1 MINTKSKKWTVAL
14 VLLASVLTLALSLG
28 IVSQSVNESSQLNAD
43 GAVPTEIL
51 GIVAVD
57 EYTLADGYWRVDNK
71 DGTYGDYAFYQG
83 MTVDAA
89 LARIK
94 GVKVKLDNDKE
105 DVLPIG
111 DPADD
116 SSFTY
121 KVTVTTTTSTGNN
134 STDNVAVPFAAEVV
148 VDETT
153 TLTSDCEVNF
163 IAVKPYALEWVTPLS
178 TAGKGLTTD
187 MDITSSLSVLGLQDS
202 QIRFR
207 RTDGQPGDTILV
219 QFLKTEDTL
228 TPSGEKMKTLQEGD
242 KYTKDISIYY
252 APRID
257 GQQTIDRSI
266 QPLKFTVE
274 DIAYAFPTG
283 VGKIISSNTAQMAGS
298 PFNFEGYKLN
308 IEYRNGRYTSEEF
321 LTALD
326 CVTNITF
333 YDSRDAE
340 LGQGKEFHLTTAV
353 RSAYIEYAIQGKN
366 GLLTG
371 GSYVNFSVN
380 QQPISQP
387 TVSDLNPTYK
397 DGGVTV
403 TIGAIEKDDVGTVTY
418 KLNTTDTSAAVLAED
433 NSSITFYKGGTY
445 ILSIILKLGEDGN
458 YLWNTGVADRKGNYQ
473 IDYTITVSNAP
484 VDVTLTYAGNKAD
497 REYGDDEPARTVA
510 LSYAGGGSQI
520 SGGLTQG
527 SAADNPNDTDE
538 PEYELRYYGG
548 GLTLDQTDSVTGQA
562 YTTKRPTALGTYS
575 VYAATGETDKYAA
588 GRSSS
593 VEFTIRAR
601 ELEASSLAK
610 SIPYDEKAHTVD
622 EFVNVGA
629 TRTDGKP
636 MFVNGDT
643 VTSVIDIPKDT
654 FTHVT
659 DTTIALTITNN
670 NYVWSSESK
679 TENVRIQI
687 TKVDTLSFTV
697 TRDDLTYGQTIANKP
712 ESFDSTGLRFGVT
725 VDTANPVYEH
735 TVNGLVWTTINLKD
749 QPITAVWKAGR
760 YRVTYKTVDKK
771 NEDGTIIGTGG
782 DKATDDYNLPTVTE
796 EFIINKKQQTAIEL
810 TSNHMSSWY
819 EWSSSVNNEV
829 WLTQYG
835 NTLTTTLNYYP
846 DKNVIAADVGKDP
859 ETETVNK
866 IVTYRVELTPHA
878 GASTVVVSSATAA
891 GSFDLTLAGRYDVYI
906 SLNENYIWSDDVGK
920 ETETRTRHFCG
931 DIDRAILS
939 DFSLTDGITYDGADH
954 DVNVKFSV
962 NHGTAAWA
970 KDFYADEDGNYA
982 NVISIDSITGS
993 KHAAEELAKSITPNT
1008 DEGVQNG
1015 AFTVKYAG
1023 EYAVELS
1030 INDTNNYKYS
1040 SDDVLSTLTYTVN
1053 QALFSGTWDY
1063 TGPYPFNSGA
1073 EEQSTPGFRMNKI
1086 ANNETAL
1093 ADVNSIT
1100 PVFTLYDEDFAEL
1113 TPQKVTKAGT
1123 FYKVVTSLTSTDNSY
1138 SHLNYEVPKED
1149 KDTQDRK
1156 VSVVFVVSS
1165 AGLDKIVLQEIEG
1178 LTGLTINGNAISFVY
1193 DHSEHKLSDFITDY
1207 ESKYCLKKDGV
1218 IVTPYLDI
1226 TVEGVTGQNPVLKNV
1241 KLDGEAVAA
1250 YTFTV
1255 KPATNYKWKEDQGL
1269 TETEEVTFTVTINQ
1283 LAVEINWQNRSK
1295 DYGDSATT
1303 TVEIK
1308 NRENDDVNVTYVY
1321 EKDGTEYTSETIRTA
1336 NAEKY
1341 TLVAKLLEGD
1351 DKDNYTLTNC
1361 TYTDEKG
1368 NEYYVYKKGIAK
1380 PSTSFNAANPVGT
1393 YGDGNT
1399 ASLYSNQG
1407 ELESGLFSVYIS
1419 GKYPAE
1425 WFDNTESDKI
1435 FTVDASVFDKET
1447 GVFAYVHA
1455 GHYNFTFSI
1464 NNTINYCWSDAY
1476 ETEKDNFGHFSY
1488 QRSWNDLIVVNR
1500 KPIVAPALGEYRA
1513 MEWDKGVSVLDEVV
1527 FTGEKDGVKYSTQYA
1542 AFISVGN
1549 YDIFSDEQ
1557 AGGTGDKANITRGKY
1572 VARLTV
1578 AGDNANDY
1586 EWEFDINDKIGNYV
1600 DSPGY
1605 EKVNAQNGAI
1615 IYLFYTITASQLPV
1629 SYEVVNTVGGY
1640 AYVFGQNGYA
1650 IGNAVIS
1657 EEDRVNPTDVLHMTS
1672 NNSDDITIAKTGKI
1686 SYTFTAHEDN
1696 ASLTVLDVNGLPWY
1710 AGKYYVTVKIDFTGT
1725 KYADVY
1731 SELNISRDKDG
1742 NALVLVV
1749 APREIEVKWT
1759 AGVNEGLSVDGTT
1772 ITKTYNGN
1780 GELPVAIVTNM
1791 PKKSADDDTAAP
1803 ALTLNLTENDVI
1815 NASTGYTL
1823 TATLGENE
1831 KNFVNCDASA
1841 RQATLV
1847 VNKAALSIRGVGTT
1861 HVYGDSLDYLNGDNY
1876 KTYYATGDTIYPH
1889 DGKVIKITVTDGTN
1903 VITSNLGAVVG
1914 GTYYVVPTLDATVPG
1929 SANYELNF
1937 AGNGDGNK
1945 FTVEKRQ
1952 ISVAVDYKSATSV
1965 YGMTPIDINVTPS
1978 IYTVDV
1984 HNGLKVSGLP
1994 AGVSAS
2000 DVFTF
2005 AVKDGSN
2012 AINNL
2017 TDVGMY
2023 DITCALTDAASANYE
2038 LDYYAG
2044 LDLPQ
2049 YEITKAN
2056 ITAIKV
2062 TPYTGVYNADY
2073 YNILSTNTA
2082 SVVNDSLSQNALVW
2096 QWSTNGTTWNEYT
2109 VTDGVASERVRDV
2122 SDSKTYY
2129 IKVSAGKNF
2138 VESDSIAVNVA
2149 ISKAPLTVSVNMA
2162 IHFGEHGPDKMGNG
2176 GMWYNQSITALR
2188 KSGGIYTVEG
2198 LLKDDRTLFYDLS
2211 DDFYSL
2217 NSNLFSYSYKSG
2229 EEYTRG
2235 KNVGTYTLV
2244 FDPNGLECG
2253 NYTFAGKNGALT
2265 VEKLPVT
2272 VTLVEDVMTA
2282 VYGTHPELLAV
2293 NSKYIESVTTQEKSF
2308 YNNSNTID
2316 LDGMVLSDFISLIR
2330 TTALDDSN
2338 TIPETADVGKYPIIV
2353 TLVNENCYWET
2364 AAPTTQYEITQA
2376 TNVIT
2381 TEGYELFVTQGLS
2394 TTDSG
2399 NVPTAWTYGDV
2410 SSVHTNGYAPN
2421 GIHALSTLALL
2432 YSGSPLT
2439 ITITRG
2445 SGDSAVSI
2453 SDTAFDP
2460 KNGSKSATDVLKALF
2475 AQMHAATGNTGLY
2488 AGDYVVTYEMGNSTN
2503 YKPFSETWYFKVAKQ
2518 SLRITPANLSVMYG
2532 EDLTTAKVT
2541 DANQEGIIAAT
2552 SSNLYPYFVSGLVAH
2567 NGNGTLDS
2575 LSDIIEITFKSD
2587 YVAGFENGSVKN
2599 GGYAITVVFGD
2610 SKELRDNYYVSDPGT
2625 SNASTVTVTPRPI
2638 TIQIDSTLFNAF
2650 NLYTYENGSYVEET
2664 AKTYR
2669 FTLTDG
2675 TFAAGDYTTE
2685 VVKDGNSVEYTV
2697 QSVFTL
2703 ASAAFDNS
2711 AEDLGAKYNTNHAG
2725 KYPIYMLKGDHYGN
2739 DGANYSITI
2748 TDTQY
2753 VGNENITTVPTDD
2766 PLFVNTNGIYGT
2778 FTINKA
2784 KLNLTIVGPYKNS
2797 VSDDNLYAADSAERI
2812 TYDANY
2818 KVFDVQREAAYAN
2831 LPYEV
2836 NYYKGTVVS
2845 QDNQLTAAPIDV
2857 GTYTIECVVK
2867 NDDYEAASST
2877 VTHTIIP
2884 RSINVI
2890 GGIIED
2896 KVFQGKDFTDKVTFN
2911 SLLNG
2916 AQLSENIIVQ
2926 VVSAVG
2932 TPAVSGAP
2940 VTFGEFAIP
2949 GENSLAITARN
2960 AGTYTVRVRLA
2971 DDTESNFK
2979 ASNYRFIKTDTTDK
2993 WTLNDDGSAT
3003 FTRVITQAY
3012 LTVNI
3017 KDVNIQYGAALS
3029 GDSLF
3034 AGFTPKYTM
3043 SFQQGSSVNDTDAA
3057 AIISSEKGSKF
3068 FDERGLSYS
3077 TANTDGGDKYKNT
3090 DIVGTNYNVT
3100 PAGLVAYNFNIT
3112 YGNSGLLTVVK
3123 RNLHIKISGYGDKAN
3138 HATTQYIGQ
3147 RDPLAGVDVVAKGYL
3162 DVASGYNLVNGNKPA
3177 DLGITLSVDGKFVG
3191 NVATYNATGA
3201 ANPYTIS
3208 WKITDNAVNANYNI
3222 TFVRADGTVIDNN
3235 VDATKPTYVITK
3247 APLTITPVA
3256 QTVTYGYDLDN
3267 FFITDRQTDS
3277 DGKTYVIRDWSNNQT
3292 RSFVNF
3298 SGFVNG
3304 ENYDSMGANIGS
3316 SNKFKFTTNYAPYT
3330 SHVGD
3335 SITISLEGSVLE
3347 FTNYDVTLETANI
3360 TVTPRTISAEVTN
3373 EAYGVKGAEVYGE
3386 DGSNYHDGIYGKAH
3400 EATIAFSGHGNNA
3413 YVPQYAPLTYNTNA
3427 NASWNQTA
3435 GAAPTRVG
3443 EYVVTVTLKQNKNGA
3458 GNYDY
3463 VFANNAKAAELG
3475 FNVVQKKL
3483 NAVWAQTSINSSPET
3498 GTADLNNS
3506 VTGYVHAIMFVSR
3519 FDKNIGGT
3527 STSLSPWTDGDKT
3540 DKYIADG
3547 EGLRILA
3554 SNQGTYTVVLE
3565 LRATAQ
3571 HNYCWDGDTA
3581 DKTCVFYVTTSKV
3594 TILNFDWDSWTYG
3607 EDKYGPK
3614 EIVVDNNDAA
3624 GVTYRFAAVPQ
3635 GFTGELSELSYNM
3648 GAIPVNAGHYAAQA
3662 TYPTVGNVGGDVKYS
3677 AFEIYKAP
3685 IAVPTVSGTVFTYN
3699 GATQSSDPITVAK
3712 TEEGIAIV
3720 IIQSYSQNA
3729 LSCIVTESGVVI
3741 SAVNAGSY
3749 DITFALASS
3758 NYTWADSDTDTNSV
3772 RTVNWTIGK
3781 ANDNKIALNR
3791 LNDVRYG
3798 TPYSVTATSAY
3809 GGVIPANNVY
3819 FAKSDSKPLSD
3830 SALWTTTQ
3838 PTGRGTYYVKV
3849 VAQGTV
3855 NYETVELISE
3865 WSFEITKATLTVTP
3879 TGSMVYGDAFTATSD
3894 KYSWTVTS
3902 GLVGNDK
3909 DDVVRVIGSGVT
3921 YKTVGNPTLNAGS
3934 YGFELVSDGGFVVG
3948 LEADNYDI
3956 VSGTGTLRVTARPLT
3971 VTIGATSSEYGMPI
3985 VLDKDALLTYSETVI
4000 AGNNLNIELSTT
4012 ASPAQDGT
4020 PKSVGGYVITATY
4033 NCANYDVT
4041 FVTGAYTITQRQ
4053 VIVGFADGLGGEYGS
4068 VTYAD
4073 DEGYDCTV
4081 TVKNGEGSYTADE
4094 IGLTLTYLGLANS
4107 GHTFEGRP
4115 TEAGSYNISAS
4126 CTNANFAIVDT
4137 PAHQFVISK
4146 KVIDGSKLSFASI
4159 EYTGE
4164 LVTPQITD
4172 NDYNVGGAEIY
4183 SVETRTDLIN
4193 VNTYSIALTL
4203 KDPFNY
4209 KWASVEVAARE
4220 VPFEITKATLKVTPN
4235 GTMTYGQQF
4244 NQAAFNYVVDESG
4257 LLGRDAGKSVNSIV
4271 RANINVI
4278 EYKLVTEVSGL
4289 LTVKDGGYELTMETD
4304 GDNNVLGLEANNY
4317 NIVLSDAYGTLTVNK
4332 REIALQVIDST
4343 SVYGEEATLSD
4354 TYRVLS
4360 GSVVDGD
4367 DLGFVPVRDDASN
4380 LNQGTYTVSA
4390 TISNNN
4396 YLATEIRNG
4405 THTIVRLRV
4414 AVSIRA
4420 QDGVYGVTP
4429 ATVRVMEV
4437 VTTNA
4442 TGTQHSVPVDS
4453 LTYVYSYTGVV
4464 NGSSVSETFT
4474 AMPTNAGRYTAR
4486 LTALDN
4492 DNYELDTTQGILT
4505 SMFLVNAKEIN
4516 ADKLQINSPR
4526 YTGSAQKPQVTVPEE
4541 FRDMFYDNGV
4551 LVYEQDDSEFTVVG
4565 RHTFVLTLKAE
4576 YANNYKWAS
4585 SDVATRNVDFVIIK
4599 AQNGLVDDKIDVPA
4613 WVYGNVTDNPQA
4625 EAVSGSEAKVTF
4637 EYSEDGINYTD
4648 RIPTAAGDYYVRAV
4662 IEATDNYEAY
4672 TSAPKKFTIEQAAI
4686 EVLPTINVITEGI
4699 EKNDVYTGGQLVS
4712 TIDGFNTKVMDMP
4725 KVDNNDPNVIV
4736 RVSGGS
4742 VMLLAANAGT
4752 YTIRF
4757 PLLDAD
4763 NYKWN
4768 DIEGATIENNEVV
4781 LRWTINKQKV
4791 AVPDRE
4797 GKTFFVTG
4805 NDMTFIPEG
4814 YNPAIMTIEG
4824 NVSGYSGTF
4833 KAVISLKDPSNYEW
4847 ADSDLVGSDIEIEW
4861 KIIGVNIVFVIII
4874 SVIASACITLAIT
4887 AGILYARK
4895 RSKVRAE
4902 ARAIDRRSK
4911 ADGWTGEPEDQ
4922 DAAQNNNGDE
4932 GGND

>member
-1 MINTKSKKWTVAL
+1 MISTKSKKWTVAL
-14 VLLASVLTLALSLG
+14 VLIGACLG
-28 IVSQSVNESSQLNAD
+28 AVFGIISQSVSESSQLNAD
-43 GAVPTEIL
+43 GAVPTKIL
-51 GIVAVD
+51 GIVATD
-57 EYTLADGYWRVDNK
+57 EYTLADGYWRKTNG

-83 MTVDAA
+83 MSVEDA

-94 GVKVKLDNDKE
+94 GVKVKLDNDTE

-111 DPADD
+111 DPATNA
-116 SSFTY
+116 SFTY
-121 KVTVTTTTSTGNN
+121 KVTVTTTATSTGNN
-134 STDNVAVPFAAEVV
+134 SADNVAVPFTAEVV
-148 VDETT
+148 VDEAAP
-153 TLTSDCEVNF
+153 LTSDCEVNF
-163 IAVKPYALEWVTPLS
+163 IAVKPYVLEWVAPLS
-178 TAGKGLTTD
+178 TVGKGLTTD
-187 MDITSSLSVLGLQDS
+187 MDITSNLDVLGLQDA
-202 QIRFR
+202 QVRFR
-207 RTDGQPGDTILV
+207 LTNGNQGETILT
-219 QFLKTEDTL
+219 QYLKTEDTL
-228 TPSGEKMKTLQEGD
+228 TPSGEKMKTLKEGD

-274 DIAYAFPTG
+274 DIAYAYPTG

-340 LGQGKEFHLTTAV
+340 LGHGKEFHLTTAV

-445 ILSIILKLGEDGN
+445 ILSIILERGADGD

-484 VDVTLTYAGNKAD
+484 VDVTLTYTGANGAN
-497 REYGDDEPARTVA
+497 REYGDDEPNRTVA

-562 YTTKRPTALGTYS
+562 YTTKRPTALGTSYY
-575 VYAATGETDKYAA
+575 VYAATGATDKYAA
-588 GRSSS
+588 GRSTP
-593 VEFTIRAR
+593 VQFTI
-601 ELEASSLAK
+601 S
-610 SIPYDEKAHTVD
+610 H
-622 EFVNVGA
+622 
-629 TRTDGKP
+629 
-636 MFVNGDT
+636 
-643 VTSVIDIPKDT
+643 
-654 FTHVT
+654 
-659 DTTIALTITNN
+659 
-670 NYVWSSESK
+670 
-679 TENVRIQI
+679 RII
-687 TKVDTLSFTV
+687 TLSEN
-697 TRDDLTYGQTIANKP
+697 QT
-712 ESFDSTGLRFGVT
+712 
-725 VDTANPVYEH
+725 
-735 TVNGLVWTTINLKD
+735 
-749 QPITAVWKAGR
+749 KA
-760 YRVTYKTVDKK
+760 
-771 NEDGTIIGTGG
+771 
-782 DKATDDYNLPTVTE
+782 
-796 EFIINKKQQTAIEL
+796 EFN
-810 TSNHMSSWY
+810 
-819 EWSSSVNNEV
+819 
-829 WLTQYG
+829 
-835 NTLTTTLNYYP
+835 
-846 DKNVIAADVGKDP
+846 GKD
-859 ETETVNK
+859 
-866 IVTYRVELTPHA
+866 HA
-878 GASTVVVSSATAA
+878 
-891 GSFDLTLAGRYDVYI
+891 
-906 SLNENYIWSDDVGK
+906 
-920 ETETRTRHFCG
+920 
-931 DIDRAILS
+931 
-939 DFSLTDGITYDGADH
+939 
-954 DVNVKFSV
+954 
-962 NHGTAAWA
+962 
-970 KDFYADEDGNYA
+970 
-982 NVISIDSITGS
+982 
-993 KHAAEELAKSITPNT
+993 
-1008 DEGVQNG
+1008 
-1015 AFTVKYAG
+1015 
-1023 EYAVELS
+1023 
-1030 INDTNNYKYS
+1030 
-1040 SDDVLSTLTYTVN
+1040 
-1053 QALFSGTWDY
+1053 
-1063 TGPYPFNSGA
+1063 
-1073 EEQSTPGFRMNKI
+1073 
-1086 ANNETAL
+1086 
-1093 ADVNSIT
+1093 
-1100 PVFTLYDEDFAEL
+1100 
-1113 TPQKVTKAGT
+1113 
-1123 FYKVVTSLTSTDNSY
+1123 
-1138 SHLNYEVPKED
+1138 
-1149 KDTQDRK
+1149 
-1156 VSVVFVVSS
+1156 
-1165 AGLDKIVLQEIEG
+1165 
-1178 LTGLTINGNAISFVY
+1178 
-1193 DHSEHKLSDFITDY
+1193 LSDFIDLNSNAGMLANDDKLADVMSFTNKPAEMIHAGDYSVTISFNDTAKGSNYTWSKDDAVTRDKSFTFKITPITLNLSVSQDDHFYGQQKKTISVNDSGLSTWVDGVQKQWVKIGAITYTNTDTNVVY
-1207 ESKYCLKKDGV
+1207 DYDAADPTKDGSTWPAGNYTVSYTTANNTELNGIAGRDYVLPSANDTFV
-1218 IVTPYLDI
+1218 INKAKVTPVGFGGLSSGTIGEYNPDSSYVLTVNKWTDALIDALYGNSATVTADILDLVVSYTGITVDTSGTTLADAFTVVGNNATVSMQNAGQYTVTVTLKDTANYEWSVAQTDDKIEFVGNITRKSVGLPSVPSQIVYNAQLQTVTLTQQGAAWGLENIANITTVKGKTLAAKGQNGENINNADGSFKVKNAGLYDI
-1226 TVEGVTGQNPVLKNV
+1226 TVEFVSDNVANNYCWIIDGSENIAPYVVSYEVQQAPLKVVWDGKYTDGAIPAYPFIEESTNQTRPAYAPNVYAADNGNIHVKTYAIYTKADYSGTSVTEITAAGDYYIRIVTIEGVADDKVTYLNYYVPQYGEDGFDNVSIRFSVESTGLNKVVLNDGSESVSVVYKGSDYDFSAYVKDWTNYVLDETAKRYKVTITIVSDTTHESAALKNV
-1241 KLDGEAVAA
+1241 DT
-1250 YTFTV
+1250 YTITV
-1255 KPATNYKWKEDQGL
+1255 KPAANYKWKTGS
-1269 TETEEVTFTVTINQ
+1269 EEGAANSEQEELRFTFAITK
-1283 LAVEINWQNRSK
+1283 LAVAIKWQNVSK
-1295 DYGDSATT
+1295 DYGDAATT
-1303 TVEIK
+1303 TVEVA
-1308 NRENDDVNVTYVY
+1308 NRGTDDVNVTYVY
-1321 EKDGTEYTSETIRTA
+1321 QKDGVEYTADTIK
-1336 NAEKY
+1336 NADAGVY
-1341 TLVAKLLEGD
+1341 TLVEKTLTGT
-1351 DKDNYTLTNC
+1351 DKDNYTLTGC
-1361 TYTDEKG
+1361 TYTNGK
-1368 NEYYVYKKGIAK
+1368 NYTVYKKGIVK
-1380 PSTSFNAANPVGT
+1380 PMTDKTAANAVGT
-1393 YGDGNT
+1393 YGDGKT
-1399 ASLYSNQG
+1399 VALYSNSLQT
-1407 ELESGLFSVYIS
+1407 GLFSVAVS

-1425 WFDNTESDKI
+1425 WFDDTESDKI
-1435 FTVDASVFDKET
+1435 FTVDASVFDKDT
-1447 GVFAYVHA
+1447 G
-1455 GHYNFTFSI
+1455 NFTYVNAGYYTFTF
-1464 NNTINYCWSDAY
+1464 TIDDTENYCWSDEYNAQ
-1476 ETEKDNFGHFSY
+1476 KSNFGAKDY
-1488 QRSWNDLIVVNR
+1488 KQIWNNLIVVNR

-1513 MEWDKGVSVLDEVV
+1513 MEWDKGVAVLNKVV
-1527 FTGEKDGVKYSTQYA
+1527 FTGKKDGVDYSTQYA

-1557 AGGTGDKANITRGKY
+1557 AGGTGDKANITPGKY

-1578 AGDNANDY
+1578 TGDHANDY
-1586 EWEFDINDKIGNYV
+1586 EWEFDTNDKIGNYV
-1600 DSPGY
+1600 DAPGY
-1605 EKVNAQNGAI
+1605 EKVNAQKGAI

-1650 IGNAVIS
+1650 IGNTVID
-1657 EEDRVNPTDVLHMTS
+1657 EDDRVTPTNVLSMTGT
-1672 NNSDDITIAKTGKI
+1672 DGDIAIAKLGTI
-1686 SYTFTAHEDN
+1686 SYTFTAHADN
-1696 ASLTVLDVNGLPWY
+1696 PDLQVVDVNKLPWY
-1710 AGKYYVTVKIDFTGT
+1710 AGKYNVTIKIDFTGT
-1725 KYADVY
+1725 AYADVY

-1759 AGVNEGLSVDGTT
+1759 NGGNANLTVDSKT

-1780 GELPVAIVTNM
+1780 GELPTAIVTNM
-1791 PKKSADDDTAAP
+1791 PSKYALDDTSEDLP

-1831 KNFVNCDASA
+1831 KNFVDCDASA

-1847 VNKAALSIRGVGTT
+1847 VNKAALNISGVGTK

-1876 KTYYATGDTIYPH
+1876 KTYYATDGTIYDR

-1903 VITSNLGAVVG
+1903 VITSNLGAVVT
-1914 GTYYVVPTLDATVPG
+1914 GTYYVVPTLDATVSG

-1937 AGNGDGNK
+1937 AGNGEGNK

-1965 YGMTPIDINVTPS
+1965 YGTTPININVTPS
-1978 IYTVDV
+1978 IYTVTV
-1984 HNGLKVSGLP
+1984 HNGLKASGLP

-2012 AINNL
+2012 AIDNL

-2038 LDYYAG
+2038 LNYYAG

-2073 YNILSTNTA
+2073 HNILSTNTA

-2109 VTDGVASERVRDV
+2109 VNDGVASERVRDV
-2122 SDSKTYY
+2122 NDSKPYY

-2138 VESDSIAVNVA
+2138 VESDSITVNVA
-2149 ISKAPLTVSVNMA
+2149 ISKAPLTVSVNMT
-2162 IHFGEHGPDKMGNG
+2162 IHFGEHGPDKMGNPVG
-2176 GMWYNQSITALR
+2176 GVTYWYNQSITALR

-2235 KNVGTYTLV
+2235 KDVGTYTLV

-2253 NYTFAGKNGALT
+2253 NYTFAGKDGALT
-2265 VEKLPVT
+2265 VERLPVT

-2316 LDGMVLSDFISLIR
+2316 LDGMVLSDFILSIR

-2338 TIPETADVGKYPIIV
+2338 TLVITQDVGKYPIIV
-2353 TLVNENCYWET
+2353 TLVNKNCYWET
-2364 AAPTTQYEITQA
+2364 AAPDTQYEITQA

-2381 TEGYELFVTQGLS
+2381 TEDYELFVTQGLS

-2399 NVPTAWTYGDV
+2399 NVPTAWTYGDFV
-2410 SSVHTNGYAPN
+2410 NGVHTNGYAPN
-2421 GIHALSTLALL
+2421 GRHALNTLALL
-2432 YSGSPLT
+2432 YSGSPLK

-2460 KNGSKSATDVLKALF
+2460 ANGSNSATNVLKALF
-2475 AQMHAATGNTGLY
+2475 DQMHAAKDNTGLY
-2488 AGDYVVTYEMGNSTN
+2488 AGDYVVTYEMEDSTN
-2503 YKPFSETWYFKVAKQ
+2503 YIPFSETWYFKVAKQ
-2518 SLRITPANLSVMYG
+2518 NLNITPANLSVMYG
-2532 EDLTTAKVT
+2532 EDLTTATVT
-2541 DANQEGIIAAT
+2541 DANREGIIAAT

-2567 NGNGTLDS
+2567 NGDGTLDL
-2575 LSDIIEITFKSD
+2575 LSNVVAITLSSD
-2587 YVAGFENGSVKN
+2587 YSAGFENGSRKE
-2599 GGYAITVVFGD
+2599 GGYAITVTGT
-2610 SKELRDNYYVSDPGT
+2610 EAALYENYEVSYGEN
-2625 SNASTVTVTPRPI
+2625 SAVTVTPRPI
-2638 TIQIDSTLFNAF
+2638 TIQIDSTLSNAF
-2650 NLYTYENGSYVEET
+2650 NLYTYENGLYVTET

-2711 AEDLGAKYNTNHAG
+2711 AEDLGASYNTNHAG
-2725 KYPIYMLKGDHYGN
+2725 KYPVYMLKGDHYGD

-2753 VGNENITTVPTDD
+2753 VGNENITTVPADAISDT
-2766 PLFVNTNGIYGT
+2766 YGT

-2784 KLNLTIVGPYKNS
+2784 KLNLTFVGPYVDS
-2797 VSDDNLYAADSAERI
+2797 SSGDLYGNKIERGI
-2812 TYDANY
+2812 YDGHR
-2818 KVFDVQREAAYAN
+2818 KVFSVDQSGSVTVPVTIKY
-2831 LPYEV
+2831 YE
-2836 NYYKGTVVS
+2836 GTGES
-2845 QDNQLTAAPIDV
+2845 KTLLGAGDENAPKNV
-2857 GTYTIECVVK
+2857 GTYTIECVVDNK
-2867 NDDYEAASST
+2867 DYEAASST
-2877 VTHTIIP
+2877 TTHIINAK
-2884 RSINVI
+2884 SIGINV
-2890 GGIIED
+2890 D
-2896 KVFQGKDFTDKVTFN
+2896 KLMDATFQGKDLENTVKFDGCVGNEVLKVSNIQVDVQLKTTAN
-2911 SLLNG
+2911 VSEDIKNRLKKCDVTVSDNG
-2916 AQLSENIIVQ
+2916 LQIV
-2926 VVSAVG
+2926 V
-2932 TPAVSGAP
+2932 
-2940 VTFGEFAIP
+2940 
-2949 GENSLAITARN
+2949 RN
-2960 AGTYTVRVRLA
+2960 AGSYKVTVQMA
-2971 DDTESNFK
+2971 DDEESGFV
-2979 ASNYRFIKTDTTDK
+2979 ASNYAFTGSSGKFEIS
-2993 WTLNDDGSAT
+2993 NNGSAVT
-3003 FTRVITQAY
+3003 FSIDIAQAN
-3012 LTVNI
+3012 LTVQ
-3017 KDVNIQYGAALS
+3017 VQSSSIQYGTDNADIAHGIRLDVNGNVLFYGFVLEYQMRLAGSGYETNEAALKIIEDEGDFFVTS
-3029 GDSLF
+3029 GV
-3034 AGFTPKYTM
+3034 TYTT
-3043 SFQQGSSVNDTDAA
+3043 SNTGNHNAY
-3057 AIISSEKGSKF
+3057 SK
-3068 FDERGLSYS
+3068 
-3077 TANTDGGDKYKNT
+3077 N

-3100 PAGLVAYNFNIT
+3100 PAGLVAYNFNVT
-3112 YGNSGLLTVVK
+3112 YGSSGMLTVVK
-3123 RNLHIKISGYGDKAN
+3123 RDLHIKISGYGDGN
-3138 HATTQYIGQ
+3138 GNATTTYIGQ
-3147 RDPLAGVDVVAKGYL
+3147 IDPLYNVDVVAKGYL
-3162 DVASGYNLVNGNKPA
+3162 DVASGYNLVNGNKLA
-3177 DLGITLSVDGKFVG
+3177 DLGITLSVDGEVDISTG
-3191 NVATYNATGA
+3191 NKKYNAREDA
-3201 ANPYTIS
+3201 YTVS
-3208 WKITDNAVNANYNI
+3208 YSVAENEVNRNYNI
-3222 TFVRADGTVIDNN
+3222 TFVKADGRTVIDNTN
-3235 VDATKPTYVITK
+3235 KPTYLITK
-3247 APLTITPVA
+3247 ALLTIRPLA
-3256 QTVTYGYDLDN
+3256 QSVIYGNSVNVYLTDGIDHSGTNADILKLIDLD
-3267 FFITDRQTDS
+3267 
-3277 DGKTYVIRDWSNNQT
+3277 GA
-3292 RSFVNF
+3292 
-3298 SGFVNG
+3298 GFVNSETYAQIVRVG
-3304 ENYDSMGANIGS
+3304 QIEGS
-3316 SNKFKFTTNYAPYT
+3316 HTFRFTTAYAPYT

-3347 FTNYDVTLETANI
+3347 FTNYKVTLATADI
-3360 TVTPRTISAEVTN
+3360 TVTPRTISAQVTN
-3373 EAYGVKGAEVYGE
+3373 VAYEETGAEIYSE
-3386 DGSNYHDGIYGKAH
+3386 DGSDYHGGIYGKAH
-3400 EATIAFSGHGNNA
+3400 EATIAFSGHGNDA
-3413 YVPQYAPLTYNTNA
+3413 YMPTAVLTYKTVTNSA
-3427 NASWNQTA
+3427 YGQQA

-3443 EYVVTVTLKQNKNGA
+3443 EYPVTVTLNHNDNGA
-3458 GNYDY
+3458 DKYDY
-3463 VFANNAKAAELG
+3463 VFADNAKAVELG
-3475 FNVVQKKL
+3475 FKVVQQRL
-3483 NAVWAQTSINSSPET
+3483 NASWKEASINSSPEA
-3498 GTADLNNS
+3498 GTADLNNT

-3594 TILNFDWDSWTYG
+3594 TIYNFDWDSWTYG

-3614 EIVVDNNDAA
+3614 EISVSNGNAA

-3662 TYPTVGNVGGDVKYS
+3662 TYPTVGSVGGDVKYS

-3729 LSCIVTESGVVI
+3729 LSCIVTENGVVI

-3758 NYTWADSDTDTNSV
+3758 NYTWADSNTDTNSV
-3772 RTVNWTIGK
+3772 RTVTWTIGK
-3781 ANDNKIALNR
+3781 ANDNEITLNQ
-3791 LNDVRYG
+3791 LNDIGYG

-3809 GGVIPANNVY
+3809 GGAIPANNVY
-3819 FAKSDSKPLSD
+3819 FAKSDSKPASG
-3830 SALWTTTQ
+3830 SALWTTAQ

-3855 NYETVELISE
+3855 NYETAERISE
-3865 WSFEITKATLTVTP
+3865 WSFEITKAMLTVTP

-3921 YKTVGNPTLNAGS
+3921 YKTVGSPTLNVNENG
-3934 YGFELVSDGGFVVG
+3934 YGFELVADTNGFVIG

-3985 VLDKDALLTYSETVI
+3985 VLDKDALLTYSETVL

-4081 TVKNGEGSYTADE
+4081 TVKNGEGNYTADE
-4094 IGLTLTYLGLANS
+4094 IGLALTYLGLANS

-4126 CTNANFAIVDT
+4126 CANANFAIVDT

-4172 NDYNVGGAEIY
+4172 DDYNVGGAAIY
-4183 SVETRTDLIN
+4183 RVEERTDLIN
-4193 VNTYSIALTL
+4193 VNTYNIALTL

-4209 KWASVEVAARE
+4209 KWASVEVATRE

-4244 NQAAFNYVVDESG
+4244 NQAAFTYEVDDG
-4257 LLGRDAGKSVNSIV
+4257 DLLGQDVGKAVNSIV
-4271 RANINVI
+4271 RANINAI

-4304 GDNNVLGLEANNY
+4304 GDSNVLGLEANNY

-4332 REIALQVIDST
+4332 REIALQVIDSA
-4343 SVYGEEATLSD
+4343 SVYGEDVTLSD

-4367 DLGFVPVRDDASN
+4367 DLGFTPVRADASN

-4390 TISNNN
+4390 TIGNNN

-4405 THTIVRLRV
+4405 THTIVRLKV

-4486 LTALDN
+4486 LTALNN

-4516 ADKLQINSPR
+4516 ADNLQINSPR

-4551 LVYEQDDSEFTVVG
+4551 LVYEQDDREFTIVG

-4585 SDVATRNVDFVIIK
+4585 SDVAARSVDFVIIK

-4625 EAVSGSEAKVTF
+4625 EAVSGGEAKVTF

-4672 TSAPKKFTIEQAAI
+4672 TSAPKKFTIEQAEI

-4768 DIEGATIENNEVV
+4768 EIEGATIENNEVV

-4847 ADSDLVGSDIEIEW
+4847 ADSDLVGSDLEIEW
-4861 KIIGVNIVFVIII
+4861 KIIGVNIIFVIII

-4895 RSKVRAE
+4895 RSKIRAE

-4922 DAAQNNNGDE
+4922 DSTQNDNGDE